1 MSCAAI
7 HLFICGIVATFSGQV
22 LRVVCCINSTELEAG
37 QEKQGLFAIGFAVLA
52 TAIILHPELTKIDSY
67 DNDDSAL
74 ARMTT

>member
-1 MSCAAI
+1 
-7 HLFICGIVATFSGQV
+7 
-22 LRVVCCINSTELEAG
+22 LEAG